1 MDGFL
6 RVFSENRLISEPR
19 KFHQSFLSSNES
31 SMISAIHHQRYSGS
45 PANWQQG
52 EFPDFLCE
60 VSLLTREDETKLF
73 LQLRKYSREPASN
86 THSQESARVR
96 IRNRIITAN
105 LRLLVSI
112 ATRFAS
118 PQRPIS
124 DVICDGMFPLIRAV
138 ELFDPR
144 RGNRFSTYAT
154 HAIRNHLV
162 RMHCR
167 ASQRRER
174 EVTGYSDSFENIS
187 ATRPNADCD
196 EIHLRESMVRE
207 PKKAFRNILND
218 RETLLISARYGLG
231 DFSRGRTF
239 REIAVIV
246 RLSRERVRILTR
258 RAEQKIHEYFNR

>member
-1 MDGFL
+1 
-6 RVFSENRLISEPR
+6 
-19 KFHQSFLSSNES
+19 
-31 SMISAIHHQRYSGS
+31 MISAIKYQRYSGS

-52 EFPDFLCE
+52 EFSSFLCE
-60 VSLLTREDETKLF
+60 APLLTGEDETKLF
-73 LQLRKYSREPASN
+73 LQLRKLSCEPASTTN
-86 THSQESARVR
+86 GKSREKTQVR

-112 ATRFAS
+112 ATRFAA

-162 RMHCR
+162 RMHRR
-167 ASQRRER
+167 AGQRRER
-174 EVTGYSDSFENIS
+174 EVTGFSDSFES
-187 ATRPNADCD
+187 LLATRTNADRD
-196 EIHLRESMVRE
+196 EFQLRESMVRQ
-207 PKKAFRNILND
+207 PKKAFRNILNE

-231 DFSRGRTF
+231 EFSRGRTF

-258 RAEQKIHEYFNR
+258 RAEQKLHEHFNR